1 MWGVERAPPL
11 PLPFKPEYYATSLLG
26 RVSCWSFK
34 WRVPCVLNIGRF
46 LRVLKKLGEVPFD
59 ETWGYVHKTEVPSDT
74 GMVCDWSS
82 VSDARSYGKSA
93 ISRYKHQKAPRV
105 SVIY

>member
-1 MWGVERAPPL
+1 L
-11 PLPFKPEYYATSLLG
+11 PLPFKPEYDATSLLG